1 MNYICVIGSTKKK
14 RALAESAVTFCI
26 SELMPR
32 MKTLCIEVS
41 LTSLKGQDAW
51 GWFSEGDN
59 NREYYL
65 EIEKSLTEDEFI
77 ETLAHEMVHVYQG
90 STLKIKDRASKRF
103 WKCKDG
109 KYRNYNDV
117 DYAKQPWEV
126 EAYRMEGPLLKKY
139 KEINCGDTS

>member
-1 MNYICVIGSTKKK
+1 MNEVIVEGSYKS
-14 RALAESAVTFCI
+14 RRILAENVVNFCI
-26 SELMPR
+26 KELMPR

-41 LTSLKGQDAW
+41 LISLKGQDAW

-59 NREYYL
+59 NREYHL

-90 STLKIKDRASKRF
+90 STLRIKDRSSKRF
-103 WKCKDG
+103 WKGKDG

-126 EAYRMEGPLLKKY
+126 EAYRMEGSLLKKY

>member
-1 MNYICVIGSTKKK
+1 MNEVIVEGSYKS
-14 RALAESAVTFCI
+14 RRILAENVVNFCI
-26 SELMPR
+26 KELMPR

-41 LTSLKGQDAW
+41 LISLKGQDAW

-59 NREYYL
+59 NREYHL